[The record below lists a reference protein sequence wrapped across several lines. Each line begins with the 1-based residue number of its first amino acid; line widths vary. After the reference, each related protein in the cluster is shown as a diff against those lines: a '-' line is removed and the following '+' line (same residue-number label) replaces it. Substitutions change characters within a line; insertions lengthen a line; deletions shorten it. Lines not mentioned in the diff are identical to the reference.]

1 MDVNLKKEENRMRKF
16 FVLAIAAAFA
26 ASVCAQPAIQEGTRE
41 LIVEGG
47 WDPDG
52 ASGTE
57 LDLTVGYGVFVRD
70 AIEVGGL
77 LGYTSYED
85 AYGAGSDWK
94 VLAIGGFAEYH
105 FDMASMTVPYIGAEV
120 GYTSYEAGSLDDST
134 FVYGPKVGVKYF
146 ITDNVAVDV
155 ALTYMLAGEDIF
167 VNDGILEDNDLS
179 LSFGI
184 RAMF

>member
-1 MDVNLKKEENRMRKF
+1 MRKF
-16 FVLAIAAAFA
+16 FVLAIALAFA
-26 ASVCAQPAIQEGTRE
+26 TSVCAQPAIQEGTRE
-41 LIVEGG
+41 LIIGGG

-52 ASGTE
+52 AAGTE

-70 AIEVGGL
+70 AIEIGGL

-85 AYGAGSDWK
+85 YYGSGSDWK
-94 VLAIGGFAEYH
+94 VMAISGLVEYH
-105 FDMASMTVPYIGAEV
+105 FDMASMTVPYVGAEI
-120 GYTSYEAGSLDDST
+120 GYISYEAGTLDDST

-155 ALTYMLAGEDIF
+155 ALKYMLAGEDIF
-167 VNDGILEDNDLS
+167 NNDGTLEDNDLS